1 MTERGTFVARVDFLF
16 RDQRLVVEVDGFEYH
31 ADRSHFR
38 RDRERFNALVGLGFQ
53 VLRFSWEDVLHR
65 PDQMLAT
72 IRRTLRAAR

>member
-1 MTERGTFVARVDFLF
+1 VTERGTFVARVDFLF

-38 RDRERFNALVGLGFQ
+38 CARKRSNALVGLGFQ